1 MNIRLQQ
8 VAKDQAVLEKAEG
21 FPESDS
27 SETTRLRQILLQQ
40 QNELMQTEE
49 RVGKLEREINKW
61 VDTACSMAHHCVC
74 VCVCVSCC
82 RLEDEQHEVQREYD
96 RMPKKE
102 VCLSRVSVLSQY

>member
-74 VCVCVSCC
+74 VCVCVCPAAGLRTSSMRC
-82 RLEDEQHEVQREYD
+82 RGSMIVCQR
-96 RMPKKE
+96 KKY
-102 VCLSRVSVLSQY
+102 VCHV